1 MNLIRS
7 NRLGKWNEPC
17 GRSHTRFPSRSPQ
30 MWSIGNRTPLAFWAR
45 IGPKI
50 RDLRYKARPKPYRV
64 PTELRR
70 RLIGRERERENLQS
84 EEQREIKREAFRG
97 PQL

>member
-70 RLIGRERERENLQS
+70 RLIGREREREKFTERRTERDKERS
-84 EEQREIKREAFRG
+84 F
-97 PQL
+97 